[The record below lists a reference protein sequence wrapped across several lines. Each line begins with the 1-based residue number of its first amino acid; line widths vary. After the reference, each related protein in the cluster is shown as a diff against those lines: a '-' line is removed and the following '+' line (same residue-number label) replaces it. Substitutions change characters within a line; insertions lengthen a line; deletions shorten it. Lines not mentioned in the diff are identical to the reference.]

1 MFFFFKKTFN
11 WLYRNINIYVSWSK
25 MYWIGVKA
33 QLRIPYFTVSP
44 TQTRWSSIK
53 PIKMDSFVLWISI
66 FTQFWPITKRNLDWY
81 IPLFSQV
88 SFFNNNILIIRF
100 FSTQWLWFYHC
111 VNRGDFLKCFSVDMD
126 VVPLFNYLDIWI
138 LFLFILQ

>member
-1 MFFFFKKTFN
+1 MQDFYKKIEYLYTFIHLSITYNLLIVFFFKKTFN

-66 FTQFWPITKRNLDWY
+66 FTQFWPFTKRNLDWY
-81 IPLFSQV
+81 IPYFSQV
-88 SFFNNNILIIRF
+88 SFFNNNNILIIRVF
-100 FSTQWLWFYHC
+100 FFDAMTL
-111 VNRGDFLKCFSVDMD
+111 
-126 VVPLFNYLDIWI
+126 I
-138 LFLFILQ
+138 LSLCE